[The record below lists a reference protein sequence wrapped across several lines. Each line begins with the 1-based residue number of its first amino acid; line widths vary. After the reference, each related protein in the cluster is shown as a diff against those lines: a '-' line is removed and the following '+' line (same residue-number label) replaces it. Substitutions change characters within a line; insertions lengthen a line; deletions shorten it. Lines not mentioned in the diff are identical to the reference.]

1 MDRIEN
7 IDFCIRYLLEQNRTQ
22 ADIPATLPEK
32 QRLLRAL
39 MNVTEVES
47 RANSSALPRC
57 SNVTEGN
64 VWEPQPLSEEFLH
77 AQDAELQ
84 AQLQEKGIIDCDNAT
99 MLECES
105 KLSLWQGDITRLR
118 VDAIVNA
125 ANSQMMGCWHPLH
138 ACIDN
143 CIHSAAGLQLRAECA
158 EAMSGAECPPVHP
171 EYTMGGTTYRHA
183 FTSETLIT
191 KAYNLPCRYVLHTVG
206 PIIPN
211 GVPTRKQEEQL
222 ADCYRNCLGL
232 AEANGCRSI
241 AFCCISTGEFHFPNR
256 RAAEIAIATVK
267 EYTTSYA
274 LTHSHNNA
282 LTVVFNVF
290 KDIDYDIYRELLA
303 AR

>member
-84 AQLQEKGIIDCDNAT
+84 AQLQEKGIINCDNAS

-118 VDAIVNA
+118 VDAIINA
-125 ANSQMMGCWHPLH
+125 ANSQGLGCWHPLH

-143 CIHSAAGLQLRAECA
+143 AIHSAAGLQLRQECDNILRGGEIA
-158 EAMSGAECPPVHP
+158 TGEAI
-171 EYTMGGTTYRHA
+171 
-183 FTSETLIT
+183 IT
-191 KAYNLPCRYVLHTVG
+191 RGYNLPAKYVIHTVG
-206 PIIPN
+206 PIIPD

-256 RAAEIAIATVK
+256 RAAEIAITTVK

>member
-7 IDFCIRYLLEQNRTQ
+7 IDFCICYLLEQNRTQ

-39 MNVTEVES
+39 MNV
-47 RANSSALPRC
+47 
-57 SNVTEGN
+57 
-64 VWEPQPLSEEFLH
+64 WEPQPLSEEFLH

-84 AQLQEKGIIDCDNAT
+84 AQLQDKGVVS
-99 MLECES
+99 LEDIAAS
-105 KLSLWQGDITRLR
+105 ADTLLLWQGDITRLR

-158 EAMSGAECPPVHP
+158 EAMSGAECPLVHP

-191 KAYNLPCRYVLHTVG
+191 KAYNLPCRHVLHTVG
-206 PIIPN
+206 PIIPD

-222 ADCYRNCLGL
+222 ANCYRNCLGL

-267 EYTTSYA
+267 EYTASYA

>member
-39 MNVTEVES
+39 MNV
-47 RANSSALPRC
+47 
-57 SNVTEGN
+57 
-64 VWEPQPLSEEFLH
+64 WEPQPLSEEFLH

-84 AQLQEKGIIDCDNAT
+84 AQLQDKGVVSLEDIAAT
-99 MLECES
+99 ANTPL
-105 KLSLWQGDITRLR
+105 LWQGDITRLR

-191 KAYNLPCRYVLHTVG
+191 EAYNLPCRHVLHTVG
-206 PIIPN
+206 PIIPD

-222 ADCYRNCLGL
+222 ANCYRNCLGL

>member
-7 IDFCIRYLLEQNRTQ
+7 IDFCIRYLLEHNRTQ

-47 RANSSALPRC
+47 RANEFALPRC

-64 VWEPQPLSEEFLH
+64 IWEPQPLSEEFLH

-105 KLSLWQGDITRLR
+105 KLSLWQGDITRLK

-125 ANSQMMGCWHPLH
+125 ANSQGLGCWHPLH

-143 CIHSAAGLQLRAECA
+143 AIHSAAGLQLRQECDNVLRGGEIA
-158 EAMSGAECPPVHP
+158 TGEAI
-171 EYTMGGTTYRHA
+171 
-183 FTSETLIT
+183 IT

-206 PIIPN
+206 PIIPD

-256 RAAEIAIATVK
+256 RAAEIAVDTVR
-267 EYTTSYA
+267 EYTISYA

>member
-39 MNVTEVES
+39 MNV
-47 RANSSALPRC
+47 
-57 SNVTEGN
+57 
-64 VWEPQPLSEEFLH
+64 WEPQPLSEEFLH

-84 AQLQEKGIIDCDNAT
+84 AQLQDKGVVS
-99 MLECES
+99 LEDIAAS
-105 KLSLWQGDITRLR
+105 ADTPLLWQGDITRLR

-183 FTSETLIT
+183 FTSEALIT
-191 KAYNLPCRYVLHTVG
+191 EAYNLPCRHVLHTVG
-206 PIIPN
+206 PIIPD

-222 ADCYRNCLGL
+222 ANCYRNCLGL

-256 RAAEIAIATVK
+256 RAAEIAVATVK

>member
-39 MNVTEVES
+39 MNVTVVES
-47 RANSSALPRC
+47 RANSFALPRC

-64 VWEPQPLSEEFLH
+64 VWDPQPLSEEFLH

-84 AQLQEKGIIDCDNAT
+84 AQLQDKGVVNLEDIAAT
-99 MLECES
+99 ADTLR
-105 KLSLWQGDITRLR
+105 LWQGDITRLR

-183 FTSETLIT
+183 FTSEALIT

-211 GVPTRKQEEQL
+211 GVPTKEQEAQL
-222 ADCYRNCLGL
+222 ANCYRNCLGL

-256 RAAEIAIATVK
+256 RAAEIAVDTVK

>member
-47 RANSSALPRC
+47 RANSFALPRC

-84 AQLQEKGIIDCDNAT
+84 AQLQEKGIIDCDNAS

-105 KLSLWQGDITRLR
+105 KLSLWQGDITRLK

-125 ANSQMMGCWHPLH
+125 ANSQGLGCWHPLH

-143 CIHSAAGLQLRAECA
+143 AIHSAAGLQLRQECDNVLRGGEIA
-158 EAMSGAECPPVHP
+158 TGEAI
-171 EYTMGGTTYRHA
+171 
-183 FTSETLIT
+183 IT
-191 KAYNLPCRYVLHTVG
+191 QGYNLPAKYVIHTVG
-206 PIIPN
+206 PIIPD

-256 RAAEIAIATVK
+256 RAAEIAVATVR

>member
-7 IDFCIRYLLEQNRTQ
+7 IDFCIRYLLEQNRRQ

-39 MNVTEVES
+39 M
-47 RANSSALPRC
+47 
-57 SNVTEGN
+57 N

-84 AQLQEKGIIDCDNAT
+84 AQLQDKGVVS
-99 MLECES
+99 LEDIAAS
-105 KLSLWQGDITRLR
+105 ADTPLLWQGDITRLR

-125 ANSQMMGCWHPLH
+125 ANSRMMGCWHPLH

-191 KAYNLPCRYVLHTVG
+191 EAYNLPCRHVLHTVG
-206 PIIPN
+206 PIIPD
-211 GVPTRKQEEQL
+211 GIPTRKQEEQL
-222 ADCYRNCLGL
+222 ANCYRNCLGL

-256 RAAEIAIATVK
+256 RAAEIAVATVK